1 MFIEYECCIYWYI
14 CIIIILEKNYI
25 LFLVV
30 KMKRLKKLKDKIGIN
45 YYLLVI
51 FFCFY

>member
-14 CIIIILEKNYI
+14 WIIIILEKNYI

-30 KMKRLKKLKDKIGIN
+30 KMKRLKN
-45 YYLLVI
+45 
-51 FFCFY
+51 